1 LIVKKGHEY
10 LIRACSILKQQEIQF
25 SCLIVG
31 SGFLELTLG
40 KLIKQ
45 LDLEQ
50 EVTLA
55 GSHDQTWVRDRLA
68 ESDLFVLPCIM
79 DKKGG
84 RDGIPVALMEAMA
97 MGVPVISTPV
107 SGIPEL
113 IENHTTGLLV
123 RERNVEDL
131 AKAMIE
137 LLGDSALRES
147 ISQNGITRVRRDFD
161 IRANVCELSSI
172 FSEVANPNAPS

>member
-1 LIVKKGHEY
+1 
-10 LIRACSILKQQEIQF
+10 
-25 SCLIVG
+25 
-31 SGFLELTLG
+31 
-40 KLIKQ
+40 
-45 LDLEQ
+45 
-50 EVTLA
+50 
-55 GSHDQTWVRDRLA
+55 
-68 ESDLFVLPCIM
+68 
-79 DKKGG
+79 
-84 RDGIPVALMEAMA
+84 